1 MRIFGSERI
10 DTMLRK
16 LGLEEGEAIIHPWIN
31 KALEKAQKKVEERN
45 YEIRKNL
52 LKYDDV
58 MNDQRKVIYEQRKEL
73 MVTEDVS
80 ETVVEM
86 REQVIEDAVAR
97 CIPEKAY
104 AEQWDTE
111 ALREEAL
118 RLLGLDLPIDEWAA
132 EEGIADEEI
141 ADRLRKQS
149 ASKMAAKTA
158 NYGAELMRLAE
169 KPVVTAARPD
179 LERTSTGARP
189 SPPGDRSA
197 GLWAERSA
205 E

>member
-1 MRIFGSERI
+1 
-10 DTMLRK
+10 
-16 LGLEEGEAIIHPWIN
+16 
-31 KALEKAQKKVEERN
+31 
-45 YEIRKNL
+45 
-52 LKYDDV
+52 

-169 KPVVTAARPD
+169 KACCYSCSTRPGKNIYW
-179 LERTSTGARP
+179 R
-189 SPPGDRSA
+189 
-197 GLWAERSA
+197 
-205 E
+205 